1 MTTQRERKAPQSIYT
16 ARFPVDLQVHT
27 TCSDGTLRPDQV
39 VALAKEVGVSVLAIT
54 DHDSVDG
61 VDVAVEVGRSLGVTV
76 IPAVEIS
83 LRHEPERDF
92 FDMDLLGY
100 WIDIHHPL
108 LVDTLRQAREGR
120 ILQKKLQVERLA
132 SLGYDITWE
141 DVAAR
146 ARGVPGR
153 PHIAEVLVERHPD
166 EFPSIDAVFE
176 SVLSIHSPHYVP
188 RPSAPSLEEA
198 VRLVRAAG
206 GLPVLAH
213 PGLYTDARDIDDVI
227 ARAAQAGV
235 MGLEVWYPYHKTS
248 VCPGCSEAE
257 LQRMFDYFEA
267 LADRLGLAKTGGS
280 DYHGERKDIQLGEQG
295 LTWERFKALQAYVS
309 EFHHRS

>member
-1 MTTQRERKAPQSIYT
+1 MNTSRIRTADKPDNR

-27 TCSDGTLRPDQV
+27 TCSDGTMTPSEV
-39 VALAKEVGVSVLAIT
+39 VALAGKVGVKVLAIT

-61 VDVAVEVGRSLGVTV
+61 VEEAIDAGRALGVTV

-92 FDMDLLGY
+92 YDMDLLGY
-100 WIDIHHPL
+100 WIDVRHPD
-108 LVDTLRQAREGR
+108 LVGALRRAHEGR

-132 SLGYDITWE
+132 ALGYRITWG

-153 PHIAEVLVERHPD
+153 PHIAEVLVERYPD

-176 SVLSIHSPHYVP
+176 TVLSTHSPHYVP
-188 RPSAPSLEEA
+188 RPNAPTLEEA
-198 VRLVRAAG
+198 VRLIRRAG

-213 PGLYTDARDIDDVI
+213 PGLYTEARDLEDVI
-227 ARAAQAGV
+227 TRAARAGV
-235 MGLEVWYPYHKTS
+235 LGLEVWYPYNRTW
-248 VCPGCSEAE
+248 VCPRCSDAQ
-257 LQRMFDYFEA
+257 LARVFARFES
-267 LADRLGLAKTGGS
+267 LADRLGMAKTGGS
-280 DYHGERKDIQLGEQG
+280 DFHGERKEVQLGEQG
-295 LTWERFKALQAYVS
+295 LTWERFEALLAYW
-309 EFHHRS
+309 ERAR